1 MEAFCRHNPS
11 FVDLALRFEHLI
23 EAGVYEEGQRLPSVR
38 EIALAERLNPSTVA
52 RAYQKVVNDGYC
64 LAIEKKGYFV
74 CKAKAK
80 DPLVELLSSLL
91 KQGYRKEDI
100 AAALSLASKE
110 NEDD

>member
-1 MEAFCRHNPS
+1 MIQLIHYNCRVETSCRHNPS
-11 FVDLALRFEHLI
+11 FVELALRFERLI

-38 EIALAERLNPSTVA
+38 EIALAEALNPNTVV

-74 CKAKAK
+74 SKAKAK

-91 KQGYRKEDI
+91 KQDI
-100 AAALSLASKE
+100 EKRI
-110 NEDD
+110 